1 MNIIKTTIKIE
12 DNLLKSVKKIAID
25 KNETQNNLMN
35 EYIRKGVNTDL
46 KPKKQENLELIS
58 GLGTASEPFDSVK
71 ELKKVENGE

>member
-1 MNIIKTTIKIE
+1 MNIIKTTIKID

-35 EYIRKGVNTDL
+35 EYIRKGVNNEL
-46 KPKKQENLELIS
+46 KPKKQENLEIIS
-58 GLGTASEPFDSVK
+58 GLGTAPEPFDSVK

>member
-1 MNIIKTTIKIE
+1 MSIIKTTIKID

-25 KNETQNNLMN
+25 KNETQNNLMI
-35 EYIRKGVNTDL
+35 EYIRKGVNKEL
-46 KPKKQENLELIS
+46 KPKKEEGLESIS

>member
-1 MNIIKTTIKIE
+1 MNIIKTTIKID

-35 EYIRKGVNTDL
+35 EYIRRGVNKEL
-46 KPKKQENLELIS
+46 KPKKQESLKVIS
-58 GLGTASEPFDSVK
+58 GLGTAPEPFDSVK